1 MDQCRARRVLRQ
13 GRLSFLVD
21 VGNYSMKILR
31 YIGAMC
37 ALIGCLSAQESQPTP
52 PVAPPLHMSHDQ
64 MDRVQI
70 AQKDAQIAK
79 LQGTIADLATQLIL
93 AQACAAAKLPVEEC
107 QISPSGVI
115 TAKSKPP
122 ETPAPK

>member
-1 MDQCRARRVLRQ
+1 
-13 GRLSFLVD
+13 
-21 VGNYSMKILR
+21 MKIQR
-31 YIGAMC
+31 YIAVIVS
-37 ALIGCLSAQESQPTP
+37 LIGCLFAQESQPTP
-52 PVAPPLHMSHDQ
+52 PVAPLHVAHDQ

-79 LQGTIADLATQLIL
+79 LQGTIADLTTQLIL
-93 AQACAAAKLPVEEC
+93 AQACASAKLPVEEC

-122 ETPAPK
+122 EAPAPK